1 MDGTL
6 LNTEDLYTEATSRL
20 LAEYGKGPLT
30 WDIKLDLQGRPGPV
44 LNQILIEKYGLPLT
58 VSEYAQKVYEI
69 QKEIFPNCKFLPG
82 ALELL
87 EYLESNNIPM
97 ALGTS
102 SNARAFETKTGNH
115 KKEFDRFRSHVVLG
129 DDPRIPHGKGKPHP
143 HIWHACLDSI
153 NKERAERVLPA
164 IAMEDCLIFEDA
176 IPGVASGL
184 AAKAHVIWIPHV
196 EALGEL
202 KGKEKEILASGGD
215 ILTSL
220 EQFDPTKY
228 F

>member
-6 LNTEDLYTEATSRL
+6 LNTEDLYTEATSMV
-20 LAEYGKGPLT
+20 LAEYGKGPLS
-30 WDIKLDLQGRPGPV
+30 WAIKLDLQGRPGPV
-44 LNQILIEKYGLPLT
+44 ANQILIEKYGLPLT
-58 VSEYAQKVYEI
+58 VPEYAQKVFEY
-69 QKEIFPNCKFLPG
+69 QKEIFPNCAFLPG
-82 ALELL
+82 AVKVLQ
-87 EYLESNNIPM
+87 YLEEHDIPM

-102 SNARAFETKTGNH
+102 SSVVAFETKTGHH
-115 KKEFDRFRSHVVLG
+115 KKEFDRFKGHIVLG
-129 DDPRIPHGKGKPHP
+129 DDPRIPKGRGKPHP
-143 HIWHACLDSI
+143 DIWHTCLSSI
-153 NKERAERVLPA
+153 NKEREEKGLPT

-184 AAKAHVIWIPHV
+184 AAKAHVIWVPHV
-196 EALGEL
+196 EALSEL

-220 EQFDPTKY
+220 DNFDPAKY